1 ELADRLGISVG
12 AVRDVEQGRTRAAN
26 DRFTAF
32 LRDARLRLRILGPLE
47 ATRRGRQVDLGPP
60 AQRAILA
67 MLALEPGRWLHRDQL
82 ATALWAD
89 RIPAHGIASVHTYV
103 SRLRRVL
110 DPDHPP
116 HGAGPIR
123 HDRGHYRLDLEADQL
138 DLFAWRTAIA
148 RARAHPDTV
157 RYEQ

>member
-1 ELADRLGISVG
+1 MDTGVGPAVRRERLALGLTQRELADRLGISVG

-82 ATALWAD
+82 
-89 RIPAHGIASVHTYV
+89 
-103 SRLRRVL
+103 
-110 DPDHPP
+110 
-116 HGAGPIR
+116 
-123 HDRGHYRLDLEADQL
+123 
-138 DLFAWRTAIA
+138 
-148 RARAHPDTV
+148 
-157 RYEQ
+157 